1 MTKLNFE
8 IYVNDYLLE
17 TVHEPSEMLATD
29 EWVANYLNKHPEID
43 RETAKVSVKIVKS
56 DCKTC
61 S

>member
-1 MTKLNFE
+1 
-8 IYVNDYLLE
+8 
-17 TVHEPSEMLATD
+17 MLATD